1 MGTLLSV
8 AALAFLL
15 GGLGAT
21 WLARRRRSR
30 TPGESAAGSERVLL
44 EQLFETAPEAI
55 VLADIESRVIR
66 TNTEFTRMFGYTR
79 DEARGKSLDDL
90 LAPTALHEEAVAATA
105 RVATGG
111 QVSFETVRR
120 RKDGTPLDVSVL
132 GTPIRLAGG
141 RTLVYGIY
149 RDITQLKHTLE
160 ALRASEEKFSLAF
173 RSAPGP
179 ATISAA
185 ADGRLL
191 DVNDAFVAIMGYT
204 RDEVLGRSSITLGI
218 WAEPIE
224 RERMVALVERDG
236 MVRDFEYTFRTKK
249 GELRSGLFS
258 ADLVQ
263 LQGESCLLGLTND
276 ITERKHAERA
286 MRESEERSRTILETI
301 EDGYYELDTAGK
313 FTACNPALERLLGH
327 PASQLVGFSYREFVD
342 AENAARVEAALSEV
356 YASGTAQRTEW
367 VIRRA
372 DGERRGVEASVAPV
386 RDAAGWIVGYR
397 GMMRD
402 ATERLRTAQALS
414 ESEERYALAARG
426 SNDGLWDWDLVRGAV
441 YYSARWKAMLGYGP
455 SDVGPALDDWL
466 GRVHPEDVER
476 VRRELDDHLAS
487 ASDHFE
493 SEHRLLHRDGSYRWV
508 LCRGVAERDGQGRA
522 TRMAGSLTDV
532 SDRKWAEERLVHD
545 ALHDVLTGLPNRA
558 LFTTLLDRALI
569 RLKRRRDSRFAVLFL
584 DVDRFKMVNDSLGH
598 MVGDQ
603 LLIEVARRLG
613 ACVRPE
619 DTVARL
625 GGDEFTIL
633 LEDIHDPGD
642 AIQVAER
649 IQAEFIAPV
658 VVGAH
663 EVFTS
668 ASLGIALSDVHYLR
682 PEEVLRDAD
691 TAMYRAKSRGRAR
704 HEVFDADMH
713 RTAVSLLRLETDLR
727 RALERHEFG
736 LAYQPVV
743 SVATGRVSGLEALLR
758 WHHPERGLVSPQEFI
773 RVAEETGLI
782 VPIGQWVLREA
793 CRQMHRWRAV
803 LPDGD
808 AVSVSVNLSARQFA
822 DPTLV
827 DVVEGTLAATGLP
840 ASGLRL
846 EITESILM
854 DHAEAS
860 VRLLTRLK
868 ELGIQVEVDDFGTGY
883 SSLGYLH
890 RFPLD
895 ALKVDRSFVNRVEVD
910 AEHREI
916 VRTIVTLARNLSMA
930 VVAEGVETEGQRA
943 YLKGLGCD
951 AMQGYLFAGPL
962 EPDGVAELLKSR
974 RQW

>member
-1 MGTLLSV
+1 MDPMP
-8 AALAFLL
+8 AAVLAFL
-15 GGLGAT
+15 GGALAAT
-21 WLARRRRSR
+21 GLAWARRARASADR
-30 TPGESAAGSERVLL
+30 PGGSEGVLL
-44 EQLFETAPEAI
+44 DQLFETAPEAI

-66 TNTEFTRMFGYTR
+66 TNTEFTRMFGYTAE
-79 DEARGKSLDDL
+79 EARGKSLDDL
-90 LAPTALHEEAVAATA
+90 LAPAALHGEAVAATA
-105 RVATGG
+105 RVAGG
-111 QVSFETVRR
+111 GHVSFETVRH
-120 RKDGTPLDVSVL
+120 RKDGTPISVSVL
-132 GTPIRLAGG
+132 GTPIQLGDG
-141 RTLVYGIY
+141 RTVVYGIY
-149 RDITQLKHTLE
+149 RDITQLKRTLE
-160 ALRASEEKFSLAF
+160 ALQASEEKFALAF

-179 ATISAA
+179 ATISTV

-191 DVNDAFVAIMGYT
+191 DVNDAFVTVMGYGA
-204 RDEVLGRSSITLGI
+204 DEVRGRSTVELGL
-218 WAEPIE
+218 WGEARE
-224 RERMVALVERDG
+224 RERMVALVQRDG
-236 MVRDFEYTFRTKK
+236 VVRDFEYSFRTKA
-249 GELRSGLFS
+249 GELRTGLFS
-258 ADLVQ
+258 AARVELG
-263 LQGESCLLGLTND
+263 GEPCLLGLTND
-276 ITERKHAERA
+276 ITERKRAERA
-286 MRESEERSRTILETI
+286 MRESEERSQTILETI

-313 FTACNPALERLLGH
+313 FTACNAALERLLARSANHLIG
-327 PASQLVGFSYREFVD
+327 SSYRDVVD
-342 AENAARVEAALSEV
+342 AEYAARAQDVLSEV
-356 YASGTAQRTEW
+356 YASGTPQRTEW
-367 VIRRA
+367 VIVRA
-372 DGERRGVEASVAPV
+372 DGQRRGVEASVAPV

-397 GMMRD
+397 GMIRD
-402 ATERLRTAQALS
+402 ATERLHTARALR

-426 SNDGLWDWDLVRGAV
+426 ANDGLWDWDIARRAV
-441 YYSARWKAMLGYGP
+441 YFSPRWKAMLGYAA
-455 SDVGPALDDWL
+455 SDVGASLEDWL
-466 GRVHPEDVER
+466 GRVHPEDVQR
-476 VRRELDDHLAS
+476 VQRELDEHLAS

-493 SEHRLLHRDGSYRWV
+493 SEHRLMHRDGSYRWV
-508 LCRGVAERDGQGRA
+508 LCRGVAERDAQGQA
-522 TRMAGSLTDV
+522 TRMAGSLTDIT
-532 SDRKWAEERLVHD
+532 DRKWAEERLVHD

-569 RLKRRRDSRFAVLFL
+569 RLKRRRDTRFAVLFL

-598 MVGDQ
+598 MMGDQ
-603 LLIEVARRLG
+603 LLVEVARRLG

-633 LEDIHDPGD
+633 LEDIHEPAD
-642 AIQVAER
+642 AVQVAER
-649 IQAEFIAPV
+649 IQVEFVAPM
-658 VVGAH
+658 VVGSH

-668 ASLGIALSDVHYLR
+668 ASIGIALSDVHYLR

-713 RTAVSLLRLETDLR
+713 RTAVTLLRLETDLR

-736 LAYQPVV
+736 LAYQPVI

-758 WHHPERGLVSPQEFI
+758 WHHPEYGLVSPQEFI

-793 CRQMHRWRAV
+793 CRQMQAWRT
-803 LPDGD
+803 LRPDGD
-808 AVSVSVNLSARQFA
+808 PISVSINLSPRQFG

-827 DVVEGTLAATGLP
+827 DAVAGALAATGLP
-840 ASGLRL
+840 ATGLRL

-860 VRLLTRLK
+860 VRLLGRLK
-868 ELGIQVEVDDFGTGY
+868 DLGILIEVDDFGTGY

-895 ALKVDRSFVNRVEVD
+895 ALKVDRSFVSRVEVD

-943 YLKGLGCD
+943 YLEGLGCD

-962 EPDGVAELLKSR
+962 EPAGVAALLASGR
-974 RQW
+974 HW

>member
-1 MGTLLSV
+1 MWPTLFA

-15 GGLGAT
+15 GALAA
-21 WLARRRRSR
+21 WLARGRRARARGGS
-30 TPGESAAGSERVLL
+30 SNGSEGVLL

-66 TNTEFTRMFGYTR
+66 TNTEFTRMFGYTA
-79 DEARGKSLDDL
+79 DEARGQSLDDL
-90 LAPTALHEEAVAATA
+90 LAPTALHGEAAAATA
-105 RVATGG
+105 RVAAGG
-111 QVSFETVRR
+111 RVSFETVRR
-120 RKDGTPLDVSVL
+120 RRDGTPIDVSVL

-141 RTLVYGIY
+141 RTVVYGIY
-149 RDITQLKHTLE
+149 RDVTQLKQTLE
-160 ALRASEEKFSLAF
+160 ALRSSEEKFSLAF

-179 ATISAA
+179 ATISSA
-185 ADGRLL
+185 ADGRLV
-191 DVNDAFVAIMGYT
+191 DVNDAFVAIMGYA
-204 RDEVLGRSSITLGI
+204 REEVLGRSSITLGL
-218 WAEPIE
+218 WAEP
-224 RERMVALVERDG
+224 RERDRMMARVERDG
-236 MVRDFEYTFRTKK
+236 KVRDFEYTFRTKT
-249 GELRSGLFS
+249 GALRTGLFS

-263 LQGESCLLGLTND
+263 LQGEPCLLGLTND
-276 ITERKHAERA
+276 ISERKHAEEA
-286 MRESEERSRTILETI
+286 MRESEERARTILETI

-313 FTACNPALERLLGH
+313 LTACNPALERLLGH
-327 PASQLVGFSYREFVD
+327 PASRLVGSAYREFVD
-342 AENAARVEAALSEV
+342 AGNAARVERVLSEV
-356 YASGTAQRTEW
+356 YASGTPQRTEW
-367 VIRRA
+367 VITRA
-372 DGERRGVEASVAPV
+372 DGQSRGVEASVAPV
-386 RDAAGWIVGYR
+386 RDGSGWIVGYR

-402 ATERLRTAQALS
+402 ATERLRTAQALR

-426 SNDGLWDWDLVRGAV
+426 SNDGLWDWDLARGAV
-441 YYSARWKAMLGYGP
+441 YYSARWKAMLGYGGG
-455 SDVGPALDDWL
+455 DVGATLEDWL

-476 VRRELDDHLAS
+476 VRRELDDHLSS

-493 SEHRLLHRDGSYRWV
+493 SEHRLLHRDGSYRWA
-508 LCRGVAERDGQGRA
+508 LCRGVAERDAQGRA

-545 ALHDVLTGLPNRA
+545 ALHDTLTGLPNRA
-558 LFTTLLDRALI
+558 LFTTLLDRAVI
-569 RLKRRRDSRFAVLFL
+569 RLKRRRDTRFAVLFL
-584 DVDRFKMVNDSLGH
+584 DVDRFKNVNDSLGH

-603 LLIEVARRLG
+603 LLVEVARRLG

-633 LEDIHDPGD
+633 LEDIHDSAD

-649 IQAEFIAPV
+649 IQAEFISPV
-658 VVGAH
+658 LVGSH

-668 ASLGIALSDVHYLR
+668 ASIGIALSDVHYLR

-773 RVAEETGLI
+773 RVAEETGQI

-793 CRQMHRWRAV
+793 CRQMHAWRAV
-803 LPDGD
+803 TNGHPV
-808 AVSVSVNLSARQFA
+808 AVSVNLSPRQFGDPALVETVAGALA
-822 DPTLV
+822 D
-827 DVVEGTLAATGLP
+827 TGLP

-868 ELGIQVEVDDFGTGY
+868 ELGVQVEVDDFGTGY

-910 AEHREI
+910 AENREI

-943 YLKGLGCD
+943 YLEGLGCD

-962 EPDGVAELLKSR
+962 EPGGVEALLKSGR
-974 RQW
+974 RW

>member
-1 MGTLLSV
+1 V
-8 AALAFLL
+8 A
-15 GGLGAT
+15 
-21 WLARRRRSR
+21 
-30 TPGESAAGSERVLL
+30 
-44 EQLFETAPEAI
+44 
-55 VLADIESRVIR
+55 
-66 TNTEFTRMFGYTR
+66 
-79 DEARGKSLDDL
+79 
-90 LAPTALHEEAVAATA
+90 
-105 RVATGG
+105 
-111 QVSFETVRR
+111 FETVRR
-120 RKDGTPLDVSVL
+120 RKDGQLIDVSVL

-141 RTLVYGIY
+141 QTVVYGIY
-149 RDITQLKHTLE
+149 RNITQLKRTLE

-179 ATISAA
+179 ATISRV
-185 ADGRLL
+185 ADGQLL
-191 DVNDAFVAIMGYT
+191 EVNDAFVAIMGYA
-204 RDEVLGRSSITLGI
+204 REEVLGRSSLDLGI
-218 WAEPIE
+218 WAEPHQ
-224 RERMVALVERDG
+224 RERMRALVERDG
-236 MVRDFEYTFRTKK
+236 MVRDFEYTFRTKT
-249 GELRSGLFS
+249 GELRAGLFS
-258 ADLVQ
+258 ADLVE
-263 LQGESCLLGLTND
+263 LAGESCLLGLTND
-276 ITERKHAERA
+276 ITERKRAEEA
-286 MRESEERSRTILETI
+286 LRESEERYRTVLETI
-301 EDGYYELDTAGK
+301 EDGYYELDTSGRLL
-313 FTACNPALERLLGH
+313 ACNAALERLLGR
-327 PASQLVGFSYREFVD
+327 PAGQLVGLTYREFMD
-342 AENAARVEAALSEV
+342 AENAAHVNGVLSEV

-367 VIRRA
+367 QVSRA
-372 DGERRGVEASVAPV
+372 DGQARGVEASIAPV
-386 RDAAGWIVGYR
+386 HDAAGWIVGYR

-402 ATERLRTAQALS
+402 VTERQLTEQALR

-426 SNDGLWDWDLVRGAV
+426 SNDGLWDWDLVRGGV
-441 YYSARWKAMLGYGP
+441 YYSLRWKGMLGYG
-455 SDVGPALDDWL
+455 SSEVGPTLEDWL
-466 GRVHPEDVER
+466 ERVHPEDAER
-476 VRRELDDHLAS
+476 VRREIDDHLS
-487 ASDHFE
+487 NASDHFE

-569 RLKRRRDSRFAVLFL
+569 RLKRRRDARFAVLFL

-603 LLIEVARRLG
+603 LLVEVARRLG

-633 LEDIHDPGD
+633 LEDIHDASD
-642 AIQVAER
+642 ATQVAER

-658 VVGAH
+658 HVGSH

-668 ASLGIALSDVHYLR
+668 ASIGIALSDAHYLR

-704 HEVFDADMH
+704 HELFDADMH
-713 RTAVSLLRLETDLR
+713 RTAVTLLRLETDLR

-758 WHHPERGLVSPQEFI
+758 WHHPERGLVPPQEFI
-773 RVAEETGLI
+773 RVAEETGVI
-782 VPIGQWVLREA
+782 IGIGRWVLREA
-793 CRQMHRWRAV
+793 CRQMQAWREAV
-803 LPDGD
+803 PDGGEP
-808 AVSVSVNLSARQFA
+808 VSVSVNLSPRQFG

-827 DVVEGTLAATGLP
+827 DAVAEALCATRLP

-860 VRLLTRLK
+860 VRLLSRLK
-868 ELGIQVEVDDFGTGY
+868 DLGIQVEVDDFGTGY

-890 RFPLD
+890 RFPID
-895 ALKVDRSFVNRVEVD
+895 ALKVDRSFVSRVEVD
-910 AEHREI
+910 AENREI
-916 VRTIVTLARNLSMA
+916 VRTIVTLARNLGMA

-943 YLKGLGCD
+943 FLKSLGCD

-962 EPDGVAELLKSR
+962 DPADAELLLRSGR
-974 RQW
+974 RW

>member
-1 MGTLLSV
+1 MGALL
-8 AALAFLL
+8 AAVLASLL
-15 GGLGAT
+15 GVVVAT
-21 WLARRRRSR
+21 WLAWGRRARP
-30 TPGESAAGSERVLL
+30 PGGSSDGSEGVLL

-66 TNTEFTRMFGYTR
+66 TNTEFTRMFGYTA

-90 LAPTALHEEAVAATA
+90 LAPPALREEAVAATA
-105 RVATGG
+105 RVAAGG
-111 QVSFETVRR
+111 LVSFETVRR
-120 RKDGTPLDVSVL
+120 RRDGAPIDVSVL

-141 RTLVYGIY
+141 RTVVYGIY
-149 RDITQLKHTLE
+149 RDITQLKQTLE
-160 ALRASEEKFSLAF
+160 ALRSSEEKFALAF

-179 ATISAA
+179 ATISGT
-185 ADGRLL
+185 ADGELL
-191 DVNDAFVAIMGYT
+191 DVNDAFVAVMGYA
-204 RDEVLGRSSITLGI
+204 REEVLGRSSVELGL
-218 WAEPIE
+218 WAEPRE

-236 MVRDFEYTFRTKK
+236 KVRDFEYTFRTKT
-249 GELRSGLFS
+249 GTLRTGLFS
-258 ADLVQ
+258 ADLVR

-276 ITERKHAERA
+276 ISERKDAERA

-301 EDGYYELDTAGK
+301 EDGYYELDTSGR

-327 PASQLVGFSYREFVD
+327 PAGRLVGCAYREFVD
-342 AENAARVEAALSEV
+342 AGSVARVAQVLSEV
-356 YASGTAQRTEW
+356 YASGTPQRTEW
-367 VIRRA
+367 VITRA
-372 DGERRGVEASVAPV
+372 DGQSRGVEASVAPV

-402 ATERLRTAQALS
+402 ATERLRTAQALR

-426 SNDGLWDWDLVRGAV
+426 SNDGLWDWDLARGAV
-441 YYSARWKAMLGYGP
+441 YYSARWKGMLGYGGGE
-455 SDVGPALDDWL
+455 VGTVLEDWL

-476 VRRELDDHLAS
+476 VRRELDDHLSS

-508 LCRGVAERDGQGRA
+508 LCRGVAERDGRGQA
-522 TRMAGSLTDV
+522 TRMAGSLTDI

-545 ALHDVLTGLPNRA
+545 ALHDTLTGLPNRA
-558 LFTTLLDRALI
+558 LFTTLLDRAVI
-569 RLKRRRDSRFAVLFL
+569 RLKRRRDTRFAVLFL
-584 DVDRFKMVNDSLGH
+584 DVDRFKNVNDSLGH

-633 LEDIHDPGD
+633 LEDIHDSAD

-649 IQAEFIAPV
+649 IQAEFISPV
-658 VVGAH
+658 LVGSH

-668 ASLGIALSDVHYLR
+668 ASIGIALSDTHYLR

-713 RTAVSLLRLETDLR
+713 HTAVSLLRLETDLR

-743 SVATGRVSGLEALLR
+743 SAATGRVSGLEALIR
-758 WHHPERGLVSPQEFI
+758 WHHPERGLVPPQEFI
-773 RVAEETGLI
+773 RVAEETGQI

-793 CRQMHRWRAV
+793 CRQMHAWRAV
-803 LPDGD
+803 LPNGD
-808 AVSVSVNLSARQFA
+808 PVSVSVNLSPRQFG

-827 DVVEGTLAATGLP
+827 DTVAGALADTGLP
-840 ASGLRL
+840 AAGLRL

-868 ELGIQVEVDDFGTGY
+868 DLGVQVEVDDFGTGY

-895 ALKVDRSFVNRVEVD
+895 ALKVDRSFVSRVEVD
-910 AEHREI
+910 AENREI

-943 YLKGLGCD
+943 YLQGLGCD

-962 EPDGVAELLKSR
+962 EPAGVEALLKSGR
-974 RQW
+974 RW